1 MEGARETQSPSLG
14 RIKKSDFFIYKKTHN
29 FPSGV
34 RRVFCDIGLVLYPP
48 PPHIRVAFKNQT
60 REDQRRFH
68 SLWLSSSVAFDH
80 LLNLLRFCFNSI
92 RAAGLHSQYHIH
104 KLDKIDANKL

>member
-1 MEGARETQSPSLG
+1 M
-14 RIKKSDFFIYKKTHN
+14 
-29 FPSGV
+29 
-34 RRVFCDIGLVLYPP
+34 FCDIGLVLYQQAPP
-48 PPHIRVAFKNQT
+48 RPLGERVAFKNQT

-92 RAAGLHSQYHIH
+92 RAAGLLSQYHIH
-104 KLDKIDANKL
+104 KLDRSMQTSFDWTWALEVEA